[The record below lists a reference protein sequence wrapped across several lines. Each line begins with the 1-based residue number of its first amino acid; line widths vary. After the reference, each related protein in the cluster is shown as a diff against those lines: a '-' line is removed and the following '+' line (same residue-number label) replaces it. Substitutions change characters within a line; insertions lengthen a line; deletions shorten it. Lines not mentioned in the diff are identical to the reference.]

1 MFISILLCGARN
13 HLMDA
18 FKVFIKP
25 FEAPQSVKIENLKWL
40 PTILYSVLP
49 KICHSKTLLTIF
61 PPVYGKVKNTVPK
74 IFSKKK
80 LQQNTPSNFPKN
92 CISSQFTTNYLPRDR
107 LQLVLQTRTDQPISC
122 LWSLSIAKGFS
133 KQFLPP
139 VNGVKKLNN

>member
-74 IFSKKK
+74 IFSKK
-80 LQQNTPSNFPKN
+80 
-92 CISSQFTTNYLPRDR
+92 NYNKIH
-107 LQLVLQTRTDQPISC
+107 LQTFLKIVF
-122 LWSLSIAKGFS
+122 LHSLLRIIYLGIVCS
-133 KQFLPP
+133 
-139 VNGVKKLNN
+139 